1 MQSRLN
7 DPSRKN
13 IFVVCFVFD
22 GCFITFCRFSS
33 SFLLLFIYFVLSF
46 SLRHSVHGEKSI
58 VWLSHSMWQ
67 RNRKKEFPRLFTNG
81 TQTNNTKKISSSIL
95 VVSDYYHT
103 NNNEVL
109 IQLCCSCCRI
119 LPCVSICADIWRKLI
134 RYSVEQ
140 GRVQLLRDLITQN
153 TVDKDIKEIDSS

>member
-1 MQSRLN
+1 MVVSH
-7 DPSRKN
+7 
-13 IFVVCFVFD
+13 FVGSVQVFS
-22 GCFITFCRFSS
+22 I
-33 SFLLLFIYFVLSF
+33 LLLFSF
-46 SLRHSVHGEKSI
+46 LNQDIPCAVKNPSFGCLIQCDNETGR
-58 VWLSHSMWQ
+58 
-67 RNRKKEFPRLFTNG
+67 RNFLVSSPTFS

-109 IQLCCSCCRI
+109 IQLSCSCSCRI

-153 TVDKDIKEIDSS
+153 TVDKKI